1 MTPYVGCDYARER
14 LEALLDDEL
23 SVDEQVLVESH
34 VRWCRTCADRIEDFQ
49 LIGTSIRVGPPGP
62 LLVREVEPA
71 LSAVYSRVL
80 MRMRA
85 ERDQAFTVRMKELF
99 IDMRLLWPALGA
111 TMAVLVCLSV
121 AIGVLKSTSSERPQ
135 SLATRLEAMNPGS
148 ESNPL
153 RPDNNAR
160 VDRYFDKFVDSDR
173 AGGISIPRVMDDG
186 ASVAGIQDEEA
197 TFTMAMVVNR
207 EGRITMAEL
216 LNSERGGGAK
226 AVGAKTVGAI
236 HTNAAVLDAVRQS
249 RFAPAQT
256 PIGRTVAVNMVW
268 LIVVTT
274 VQTPD
279 PQTAVQVAP
288 VVARTRRL
296 PPADPAVPLPIGR
309 QSSRLVGSPTA

>member
-1 MTPYVGCDYARER
+1 MTPYVGCEYARER
-14 LEALLDDEL
+14 LEGLLDDEL

-49 LIGTSIRVGPPGP
+49 LIGTSIRVGPPK
-62 LLVREVEPA
+62 LALAREVEPA
-71 LSAVYSRVL
+71 SSAVYSRVM

-85 ERDQAFTVRMKELF
+85 EHDQTFTVRSREMF
-99 IDMRLLWPALGA
+99 ADMRLLWPALGA

-121 AIGVLKSTSSERPQ
+121 AIGVLKSTSSERPS

-148 ESNPL
+148 EANPL
-153 RPDNNAR
+153 RPDNNGR

-186 ASVAGIQDEEA
+186 ASVAGIPGEEA
-197 TFTMAMVVNR
+197 MFTMAMVVNR
-207 EGRITMAEL
+207 EGRITTAEM
-216 LNSERGGGAK
+216 LNSERGSN
-226 AVGAKTVGAI
+226 
-236 HTNAAVLDAVRQS
+236 NAERALHANEVVLDAVRQS

-268 LIVVTT
+268 LIFVTT

-279 PQTAVQVAP
+279 PQTPVQVAP

-296 PPADPAVPLPIGR
+296 PPADPAVPLPVGR
-309 QSSRLVGSPTA
+309 QSSRLGSSPTA

>member
-1 MTPYVGCDYARER
+1 MTPYVGCEYARER
-14 LEALLDDEL
+14 LEGLLDNEL

-49 LIGTSIRVGPPGP
+49 LIGTSIRVGPPTLAP
-62 LLVREVEPA
+62 LKEVDPP
-71 LSAVYSRVL
+71 SSVVYSRVM

-85 ERDQAFTVRMKELF
+85 ERDQAFMVRMREMF
-99 IDMRLLWPALGA
+99 TDMRLLWPALGA

-121 AIGVLKSTSSERPQ
+121 AIGVLKSTSSERPS

-148 ESNPL
+148 EGNPL

-186 ASVAGIQDEEA
+186 ASVAGIPGEEA
-197 TFTMAMVVNR
+197 MFTMAMVVNR
-207 EGRITMAEL
+207 EGRITTAEM
-216 LNSERGGGAK
+216 LNSERGALT
-226 AVGAKTVGAI
+226 AERALRANEV
-236 HTNAAVLDAVRQS
+236 VLDAVRQS

-268 LIVVTT
+268 LIFVTT

-279 PQTAVQVAP
+279 PQTPVQVVAP

-296 PPADPAVPLPIGR
+296 PPADPAVPLPVGR
-309 QSSRLVGSPTA
+309 QSSRISSSPTA

>member
-1 MTPYVGCDYARER
+1 MTPYVGCEYARER
-14 LEALLDDEL
+14 LEGLLDDEL

-49 LIGTSIRVGPPGP
+49 LIGTSIRVGSPSLPQ
-62 LLVREVEPA
+62 VIDAEPA

-80 MRMRA
+80 MRVRA
-85 ERDQAFTVRMKELF
+85 ERDQAFAVQMRELF
-99 IDMRLLWPALGA
+99 TDMRLLWPAVGA

-121 AIGVLKSTSSERPQ
+121 AVGVLKSTSMERPE

-148 ESNPL
+148 EANPL

-160 VDRYFDKFVDSDR
+160 VERYFAKYVDSDR
-173 AGGISIPRVMDDG
+173 AGGISIPRVLDDG
-186 ASVAGIQDEEA
+186 TFFAGIRDQEA
-197 TFTMAMVVNR
+197 MFTMATVVNR
-207 EGRITMAEL
+207 DGRITNAEL
-216 LNSERGGGAK
+216 LNSERSGAK
-226 AVGAKTVGAI
+226 AQQAGHANDVE
-236 HTNAAVLDAVRQS
+236 AVLDGVRQS

-274 VQTPD
+274 VQQPTG
-279 PQTAVQVAP
+279 PQPTVPESP

-296 PPADPAVPLPIGR
+296 PQTDVVTPLPVGR
-309 QSSRLVGSPTA
+309 QSARLSGSPTA

>member
-1 MTPYVGCDYARER
+1 MTPYVGCEYARER
-14 LEALLDDEL
+14 LEGLLDNEL

-49 LIGTSIRVGPPGP
+49 LIGTSIRVGPPK
-62 LLVREVEPA
+62 LALAREVEPA
-71 LSAVYSRVL
+71 SSAVYSRVM

-85 ERDQAFTVRMKELF
+85 ERDQAFTVRLREMF
-99 IDMRLLWPALGA
+99 ADMRLLWPALGA

-121 AIGVLKSTSSERPQ
+121 AIGVLKSTSSERPS

-148 ESNPL
+148 EANPL

-186 ASVAGIQDEEA
+186 ASVAGIPGEEA
-197 TFTMAMVVNR
+197 MFTMAMVVNR
-207 EGRITMAEL
+207 EGRITTAEM
-216 LNSERGGGAK
+216 LNSERGSN
-226 AVGAKTVGAI
+226 
-236 HTNAAVLDAVRQS
+236 NAERALHANEAVLDAVRQS

-268 LIVVTT
+268 LIFVTT

-279 PQTAVQVAP
+279 PQTPVQVAP

-296 PPADPAVPLPIGR
+296 PPADPAVPLPVGR
-309 QSSRLVGSPTA
+309 QSSRVSSSPTA

>member
-14 LEALLDDEL
+14 LEGLLDDEL

-49 LIGTSIRVGPPGP
+49 LIGTSLRAGPPKQSRT
-62 LLVREVEPA
+62 REVEPA

-80 MRMRA
+80 MRVRA
-85 ERDQAFTVRMKELF
+85 ERDQAFGVRFREAF
-99 IDMRLLWPALGA
+99 TDMRLLWPAIGA

-148 ESNPL
+148 EAAPL

-160 VDRYFDKFVDSDR
+160 VDQYFAKYVDSDR
-173 AGGISIPRVMDDG
+173 AGGISIPRVLDDG
-186 ASVAGIQDEEA
+186 AFFAGIRDQEA
-197 TFTMAMVVNR
+197 MFTMATVVSR
-207 EGRITMAEL
+207 EGRITNAEL
-216 LNSERGGGAK
+216 LNSERGGATAER
-226 AVGAKTVGAI
+226 AVHANDVE
-236 HTNAAVLDAVRQS
+236 AVLDAVRQS

-274 VQTPD
+274 VQQSPE
-279 PQTAVQVAP
+279 PATALPVPP

-296 PPADPAVPLPIGR
+296 PPPDPAVPLPVGR
-309 QSSRLVGSPTA
+309 QSARLSSSPTA

>member
-1 MTPYVGCDYARER
+1 MTPYVGCEYARER
-14 LEALLDDEL
+14 LEGLLDNEL

-49 LIGTSIRVGPPGP
+49 LIGTSIRVGPPTVSRG
-62 LLVREVEPA
+62 LQVEPA
-71 LSAVYSRVL
+71 LSAVNSRVL

-85 ERDQAFTVRMKELF
+85 EHDQSLGVQLREMF

-121 AIGVLKSTSSERPQ
+121 AIGVLKRTTSELPE
-135 SLATRLEAMNPGS
+135 SLSTRLEAMYPGS
-148 ESNPL
+148 EANPL

-160 VDRYFDKFVDSDR
+160 VDRYFDKYVDSDR
-173 AGGISIPRVMDDG
+173 AGGISIPRVLDDG
-186 ASVAGIQDEEA
+186 TFFAGIRDQEA
-197 TFTMAMVVNR
+197 MFTMVTVVNR
-207 EGRITMAEL
+207 EGRVTNAEL
-216 LNSERGGGAK
+216 LNSERSGATAER
-226 AVGAKTVGAI
+226 AVHANDVE
-236 HTNAAVLDAVRQS
+236 AVLDGVRQS

-274 VQTPD
+274 VQQTPEASA
-279 PQTAVQVAP
+279 PAVREAP

-296 PPADPAVPLPIGR
+296 PQSDPVAPLPVGR
-309 QSSRLVGSPTA
+309 QSSRLGSSPTA

>member
-1 MTPYVGCDYARER
+1 MQA
-14 LEALLDDEL
+14 
-23 SVDEQVLVESH
+23 QVN
-34 VRWCRTCADRIEDFQ
+34 AI
-49 LIGTSIRVGPPGP
+49 
-62 LLVREVEPA
+62 EPA
-71 LSAVYSRVL
+71 LSAVYARVT

-85 ERDQAFTVRMKELF
+85 EHDQAFMVRMRELF
-99 IDMRLLWPALGA
+99 ADMRLLWPALGA

-121 AIGVLKSTSSERPQ
+121 AFGVLKSTSSERPS

-148 ESNPL
+148 EANPL

-186 ASVAGIQDEEA
+186 AFVAGIRDEEA
-197 TFTMAMVVNR
+197 MFTMAMVVSR
-207 EGRITMAEL
+207 DGRITTAEM
-216 LNSERGGGAK
+216 LNSERGGAK
-226 AVGAKTVGAI
+226 AQRAMHA
-236 HTNAAVLDAVRQS
+236 NEAVLDAVRQS

-256 PIGRTVAVNMVW
+256 PIGRAVAVNMVW

-279 PQTAVQVAP
+279 PQAVVQEAP

-296 PPADPAVPLPIGR
+296 PPADPATPLPPVGR
-309 QSSRLVGSPTA
+309 QSSRLGGSPTA

>member
-1 MTPYVGCDYARER
+1 MTPYVGCEYARER
-14 LEALLDDEL
+14 LEGLLDDEL

-49 LIGTSIRVGPPGP
+49 LIGTSIRVGPPKLGP
-62 LLVREVEPA
+62 LKEVEPP
-71 LSAVYSRVL
+71 SSVVYSRVM

-85 ERDQAFTVRMKELF
+85 ERDQAFMVRMREMF
-99 IDMRLLWPALGA
+99 TDMRLLWPALGA

-121 AIGVLKSTSSERPQ
+121 AIGVLKSTSSERPS

-148 ESNPL
+148 EANPL

-186 ASVAGIQDEEA
+186 ASVAGIPGEEA
-197 TFTMAMVVNR
+197 MFTMAMVVNR
-207 EGRITMAEL
+207 EGRITTAEM
-216 LNSERGGGAK
+216 LNSERGGN
-226 AVGAKTVGAI
+226 
-236 HTNAAVLDAVRQS
+236 NAERALRANEVVLDAVRQS

-268 LIVVTT
+268 LIFVTT

-279 PQTAVQVAP
+279 PHTPVQVAP

-296 PPADPAVPLPIGR
+296 PPADPAVPLPAGR
-309 QSSRLVGSPTA
+309 QSSRLSSSPTA

>member
-1 MTPYVGCDYARER
+1 MTPYVGCEYARER
-14 LEALLDDEL
+14 LEGLLDDEL

-49 LIGTSIRVGPPGP
+49 LIGTSIRVGPPK
-62 LLVREVEPA
+62 LALATEAEPA
-71 LSAVYSRVL
+71 SSAVYSRVM

-85 ERDQAFTVRMKELF
+85 ERDQAFTVRLREMF
-99 IDMRLLWPALGA
+99 ADMRLLWPALGA

-121 AIGVLKSTSSERPQ
+121 AIGVLKSTSSERPS

-148 ESNPL
+148 EANPL

-186 ASVAGIQDEEA
+186 ASVAGIPADEA
-197 TFTMAMVVNR
+197 MFTMAMVVNR
-207 EGRITMAEL
+207 EGRITTAEM
-216 LNSERGGGAK
+216 LNSERGGN
-226 AVGAKTVGAI
+226 
-236 HTNAAVLDAVRQS
+236 NAERALHANEAVLDAVRQS

-268 LIVVTT
+268 LIFVTT

-279 PQTAVQVAP
+279 RQTPVQVAP

-296 PPADPAVPLPIGR
+296 PPADPAAPLPVGR
-309 QSSRLVGSPTA
+309 QSSRLSSSPTA

>member
-1 MTPYVGCDYARER
+1 MTPYVGCEYARER
-14 LEALLDDEL
+14 LEGLLDDEL

-49 LIGTSIRVGPPGP
+49 LIGTSIRVGPPKLGP
-62 LLVREVEPA
+62 LKEVEPP
-71 LSAVYSRVL
+71 SSVVYSRVM

-85 ERDQAFTVRMKELF
+85 ERDQAFMVRMREMF
-99 IDMRLLWPALGA
+99 TDMRLLWPALGA

-121 AIGVLKSTSSERPQ
+121 AIGVLKSTSSERPS

-148 ESNPL
+148 EANPL

-186 ASVAGIQDEEA
+186 ASVAGIPGEEA
-197 TFTMAMVVNR
+197 MFTMAMVVNR
-207 EGRITMAEL
+207 EGRITTAEM
-216 LNSERGGGAK
+216 LNSERGSN
-226 AVGAKTVGAI
+226 
-236 HTNAAVLDAVRQS
+236 NAERALHANEAVLDAVRQS

-268 LIVVTT
+268 LIFVTT

-279 PQTAVQVAP
+279 PQTPVQVAP

-296 PPADPAVPLPIGR
+296 PPADPAVPLPVGR
-309 QSSRLVGSPTA
+309 QSSRVSSSPTA

>member
-1 MTPYVGCDYARER
+1 MTPYVGCEYARER

-49 LIGTSIRVGPPGP
+49 LIGASIRVGPSGIRVKE
-62 LLVREVEPA
+62 LEPA

-85 ERDQAFTVRMKELF
+85 EHDQAFTVRMRELF

-121 AIGVLKSTSSERPQ
+121 AIGVLKSTSSERPS

-148 ESNPL
+148 EGNPL

-186 ASVAGIQDEEA
+186 ASVIGINDEEA

-207 EGRITMAEL
+207 EGRITTAEL
-216 LNSERGGGAK
+216 LNSERGVSSTK
-226 AVGAKTVGAI
+226 AEHGLY
-236 HTNAAVLDAVRQS
+236 TNEAVLDAVRQS

-274 VQTPD
+274 VQTP
-279 PQTAVQVAP
+279 QAQAVVQEAP

-296 PPADPAVPLPIGR
+296 PAADPAVPLPVGR
-309 QSSRLVGSPTA
+309 QSSRISGSPTA

>member
-1 MTPYVGCDYARER
+1 MTPYVGCEYARDR
-14 LEALLDDEL
+14 LEGLLDNEL

-49 LIGTSIRVGPPGP
+49 LIGTSIRVGPPKAE
-62 LLVREVEPA
+62 VKQVEPA
-71 LSAVYSRVL
+71 SSAVYSRVM

-85 ERDQAFTVRMKELF
+85 EHDQAFTVRMREMF
-99 IDMRLLWPALGA
+99 TDMRLLWPALGA

-121 AIGVLKSTSSERPQ
+121 AFGVLKSTSSERPS

-148 ESNPL
+148 EANPL

-186 ASVAGIQDEEA
+186 AFVAGIRDEEA
-197 TFTMAMVVNR
+197 MFTMAMVVSR
-207 EGRITMAEL
+207 EGRITTAEM
-216 LNSERGGGAK
+216 LNSERGGMKPERALH
-226 AVGAKTVGAI
+226 A
-236 HTNAAVLDAVRQS
+236 NEAVLDAVRQS

-274 VQTPD
+274 VQIPD
-279 PQTAVQVAP
+279 AQVVAQAAP
-288 VVARTRRL
+288 VVAARVVARTRRL
-296 PPADPAVPLPIGR
+296 PPADPAVPLPVGR
-309 QSSRLVGSPTA
+309 QSSRLSGSPTA

>member
-14 LEALLDDEL
+14 LEGLLDDEL

-49 LIGTSIRVGPPGP
+49 LIGTSIRVGPPK
-62 LLVREVEPA
+62 LALAREVEPA
-71 LSAVYSRVL
+71 SSAVYSRVM

-121 AIGVLKSTSSERPQ
+121 AIGVLKSTSSERPS

-148 ESNPL
+148 EANPL

-186 ASVAGIQDEEA
+186 ASVAGIPGEEA
-197 TFTMAMVVNR
+197 MFTMAMVVNR
-207 EGRITMAEL
+207 EGRITTAEM
-216 LNSERGGGAK
+216 LNSERGS
-226 AVGAKTVGAI
+226 
-236 HTNAAVLDAVRQS
+236 HNAERALHANEAVLDAVRQS

-268 LIVVTT
+268 LIFVTT

-279 PQTAVQVAP
+279 PQTPVQVAP

-296 PPADPAVPLPIGR
+296 PPADPAVPLPVGR
-309 QSSRLVGSPTA
+309 QSSRVSSSPTA

>member
-1 MTPYVGCDYARER
+1 MTPYVGCEYARER
-14 LEALLDDEL
+14 LEGLLDDEL

-49 LIGTSIRVGPPGP
+49 LIGTSIRVGPPK
-62 LLVREVEPA
+62 LALAREVEPA
-71 LSAVYSRVL
+71 SSAVYSRVM

-85 ERDQAFTVRMKELF
+85 ERDQAFAVRLREMF
-99 IDMRLLWPALGA
+99 ADMRLLWPALGA

-121 AIGVLKSTSSERPQ
+121 AIGVLKSTSSERPS

-148 ESNPL
+148 EANPL

-186 ASVAGIQDEEA
+186 ASVAGIPGEEA
-197 TFTMAMVVNR
+197 MFTMAMVVNR
-207 EGRITMAEL
+207 EGRITTAEM
-216 LNSERGGGAK
+216 LNSERGSN
-226 AVGAKTVGAI
+226 
-236 HTNAAVLDAVRQS
+236 NAERALHANEAVLDAVRQS

-268 LIVVTT
+268 LIFVTT

-279 PQTAVQVAP
+279 PQTPVQVAP

-296 PPADPAVPLPIGR
+296 PPADPAVPLPVGR
-309 QSSRLVGSPTA
+309 QSSRLSSSPTA